1 MHKILL
7 YFATMLFIVGGA
19 MFSIFSIVSDKMT
32 VTMFVVSCYF
42 MVCGVMIASFVTC
55 LPRGSVFVVQNW
67 EDEER
72 LPLKVPENEVY
83 VDP

>member
-1 MHKILL
+1 MHAILL
-7 YFATMLFIVGGA
+7 YFAVVLFMVGVTML
-19 MFSIFSIVSDKMT
+19 SIFSIISDKLTMT
-32 VTMFVVSCYF
+32 MYVVACYF